1 MLIRLLLCL
10 VLLHSAPAWCQN
22 GRIKVHYIPPKK
34 PVAKAMHDAMV
45 SDATGGVQS
54 LMDTVSNIFLLPR
67 NLDVIFAETGE
78 INAWYDPDQH
88 RVVMTYDFI
97 EFILKDALAN
107 KNTEAEAVQFSVGAI
122 LFTLMHELGHA
133 LIGEMD
139 IPVVGREEDAADEFA
154 TMILLDA
161 GETGHQVLSSTAD
174 WFNVLARSQKELAFW
189 DEHSL
194 DQQRLYNVL
203 LLMYG
208 ENPQVYGAHVSLL
221 VPKNRM
227 AKALHEYKVKSHRWQ
242 KLLNPYTRPQ
252 YRS

>member
-1 MLIRLLLCL
+1 MLIRVLLCL
-10 VLLHSAPAWCQN
+10 YLVTPLWAWAQN
-22 GRIKVHYIPPKK
+22 GRIQVHFVAPKK
-34 PVAKAMHDAMV
+34 PVAKAMHDALV
-45 SDATGGVQS
+45 NDSSNGVQS
-54 LMDTVSNIFLLPR
+54 LMDIISNIFLLPR
-67 NLDVIFAETGE
+67 DVNVIFAETGE
-78 INAWYDPDQH
+78 INAWYDPEKH
-88 RVVMTYDFI
+88 HVVMTYDFI

-161 GETGHQVLSSTAD
+161 GEMGHQVLSSTAD
-174 WFNVLARSQKELAFW
+174 WFNVLARNQKELAFW

-208 ENPQVYGAHVSLL
+208 ESPQVYGTYVSLL

-242 KLLNPYTRPQ
+242 KLLNPYVRPQ